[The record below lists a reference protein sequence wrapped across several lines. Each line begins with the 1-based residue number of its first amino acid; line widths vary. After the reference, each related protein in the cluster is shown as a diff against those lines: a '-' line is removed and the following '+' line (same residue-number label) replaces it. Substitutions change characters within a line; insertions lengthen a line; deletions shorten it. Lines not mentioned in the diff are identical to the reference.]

1 MELEE
6 LSDDDS
12 SQSGSEASSEEE
24 AVIFKETTSDKK
36 RGNKQNKVGSVG
48 TPTKMFKYDQ
58 EAKVQTTSIYMD
70 SPLTVRSVLVSYI

>member
-1 MELEE
+1 MLF
-6 LSDDDS
+6 LYGDS

-24 AVIFKETTSDKK
+24 AVIFKETISDKK
-36 RGNKQNKVGSVG
+36 RGSKQNKVGSVG
-48 TPTKMFKYDQ
+48 TPTLMFKYDQ